1 METKNHLEIIS
12 KLRQRLLRLIKL
24 GEPNQLH
31 ATTPTNNDHNTR
43 PPVDLTA
50 NVEEYVRCLFNT
62 SCSLEKF
69 IQNVQLT
76 LNVTIKSSLS
86 LFLVETIPLAHQYLQ
101 QHQYDSLSW
110 DTFKTIPLQA
120 SYSTMNSNTSHQS
133 TNMTRLPSFQQARF
147 RLPQS
152 YPQLID
158 LTSSLPS
165 RYTPAQ
171 TFITPNMRADA
182 NSYEQKLIYRFARQ
196 NFYLNPCGEKLFLQ
210 TLYTFLKHIIRRL
223 RFFTQHR
230 SDTRFLNSNAYEM
243 TSNTREQ
250 IRFLIELNK
259 IQNGETNNNLNM
271 SIFQRKPEMLNIIE
285 EDLKGTRTREY
296 RTSIIEQLRQKEAD
310 ETACLVLRDTR
321 LKRKK
326 LTDNNPNMTPIR
338 ILRASLQE
346 LIAVMESEP
355 VLKRSKTLLYA
366 NANR

>member
-1 METKNHLEIIS
+1 
-12 KLRQRLLRLIKL
+12 
-24 GEPNQLH
+24 
-31 ATTPTNNDHNTR
+31 
-43 PPVDLTA
+43 
-50 NVEEYVRCLFNT
+50 
-62 SCSLEKF
+62 
-69 IQNVQLT
+69 
-76 LNVTIKSSLS
+76 
-86 LFLVETIPLAHQYLQ
+86 
-101 QHQYDSLSW
+101 
-110 DTFKTIPLQA
+110 
-120 SYSTMNSNTSHQS
+120 
-133 TNMTRLPSFQQARF
+133 
-147 RLPQS
+147 
-152 YPQLID
+152 
-158 LTSSLPS
+158 
-165 RYTPAQ
+165 
-171 TFITPNMRADA
+171 
-182 NSYEQKLIYRFARQ
+182 
-196 NFYLNPCGEKLFLQ
+196 
-210 TLYTFLKHIIRRL
+210 
-223 RFFTQHR
+223 
-230 SDTRFLNSNAYEM
+230 M